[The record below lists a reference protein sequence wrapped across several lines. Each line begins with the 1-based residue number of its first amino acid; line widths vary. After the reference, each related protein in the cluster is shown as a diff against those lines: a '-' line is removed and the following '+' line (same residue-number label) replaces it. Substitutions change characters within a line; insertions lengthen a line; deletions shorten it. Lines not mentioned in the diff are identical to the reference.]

1 MLDSYWETV
10 LAHPILPAIT
20 AALCLSLLTW
30 RLWTFIIVPSLRPDE
45 PKLLPY
51 WVPFLGHTWAFFRNP
66 EKLINNGFHYF
77 GSSQPF
83 ALTVAGKRTV
93 ILRNVQDVASVW
105 RNTQAL
111 TIDGFVVEALG
122 AFGITKPTLKKIFTS
137 PRDLIKDEKSRSR
150 SLLIRENPHNKG
162 YMDWERDFFTAQLL
176 EPDRLRNLLDKYL
189 GHLREVLSWD
199 NLSSSYVVPPSPFGP
214 PQDKSKTV
222 SLQVFCRYTVS
233 YCSTT
238 TFFGPK
244 LQQVAPQFLQDYQ
257 DFERLSWKVFYRL
270 PAFLARSSHAAKE
283 KAIDG
288 LDKYLSLPEEE
299 RLPEMET
306 IFQAINNEL
315 THIGVGRRDVA
326 AFIVVI
332 IWAINNNAHKV
343 AFWIFAHMLYD
354 PAYFNAVRS
363 EIDAAFSGPDAE
375 PDMNVLLT
383 TCPHLDAI
391 WYETMRV
398 YNATSAIR
406 HARTECIIGDKR
418 IHAGDQI
425 VAPFRQFHLN
435 RDIFGPDA
443 GIFRPGRFLENK
455 GLHRAKG
462 YSPFGGG
469 YTYCPGRLFA
479 QREIY
484 LFVAETLWKFDLEL
498 VPRPGGPRM
507 PQVDERIPSPAAM
520 GPDEDV
526 LVRISP
532 RAHTSRHCK

>member
-1 MLDSYWETV
+1 MLDSVIDISQIV
-10 LAHPILPAIT
+10 LPHPILWAVT
-20 AALCLSLLTW
+20 AALCLVLLSW
-30 RLWTFIIVPSLRPDE
+30 RIWTFIIVPVLRPDE

-51 WVPFLGHTWAFFRNP
+51 WVPFLGHTCAFFRNP
-66 EKLINNGFHYF
+66 EKLINYSFHYF
-77 GSSQPF
+77 GSNQPF
-83 ALTVAGKRTV
+83 ALTVTGKRTV

-111 TIDGFVVEALG
+111 TIDGF
-122 AFGITKPTLKKIFTS
+122 IIFAS
-137 PRDLIKDEKSRSR
+137 PRDLIKDEESQSK
-150 SLLIRENPHNKG
+150 SLLIKENPQNKG

-176 EPDRLRNLLDKYL
+176 EPDRLRKLLDKYL
-189 GHLREVLSWD
+189 GHLREVLAWD
-199 NLSSSYVVPPSPFGP
+199 NLSSCYVMAPSASDP

-238 TFFGPK
+238 TFFEPK
-244 LQQVAPQFLQDYQ
+244 LQQVAPQLLQDYQ

-270 PAFLARSSHAAKE
+270 PPFLARSSHAAKE

-288 LDKYLSLPEEE
+288 LEKYLSLGEEE
-299 RLPEMET
+299 RPELET
-306 IFQAINNEL
+306 IFLAINNEL
-315 THIGVGRRDVA
+315 THIGVGRRDAA

-332 IWAINNNAHKV
+332 TAHLGNNAHKV
-343 AFWIFAHMLYD
+343 AFWIFAHMLHD
-354 PAYFNAVRS
+354 PAYLDAVYR
-363 EIDAAFSGPDAE
+363 EIDAAFAAPDAE
-375 PDMNVLLT
+375 SDMNVLLT
-383 TCPHLDAI
+383 ACPHLDAI

-406 HARTECIIGDKR
+406 HAKTDCIIGDKR
-418 IHAGDQI
+418 IHVGDQV

-435 RDIFGPDA
+435 RDIFGADA
-443 GIFRPGRFLENK
+443 RSFRPGRFLENK

-484 LFVAETLWKFDLEL
+484 LFVAETLRKFDLEL

-526 LVRISP
+526 LVRLSP
-532 RAHTSRHCK
+532 RVH

>member
-1 MLDSYWETV
+1 MLDSAFVSQIV
-10 LAHPILPAIT
+10 LPHPILWAVA
-20 AALCLSLLTW
+20 AALCLALLIW
-30 RLWTFIIVPSLRPDE
+30 RVWTFIIIPALRPDE

-51 WVPFLGHTWAFFRNP
+51 WIPFLGHTWAFFRNP

-77 GSSQPF
+77 GSNKPF

-122 AFGITKPTLKKIFTS
+122 AFGITKPTLKKIFTD
-137 PRDLIKDEKSRSR
+137 PRDLIKDDESQAR
-150 SLLIRENPHNKG
+150 SLLIRENPQKKG

-176 EPDRLRNLLDKYL
+176 EPDRLRKLLDKYL
-189 GHLREVLSWD
+189 SHLQEVLAWD
-199 NLSSSYVVPPSPFGP
+199 NLSPSYVVPRSSSEP
-214 PQDKSKTV
+214 PRDKSTTV

-233 YCSTT
+233 YCSTV

-288 LDKYLSLPEEE
+288 LEKYLSLGEEE
-299 RLPEMET
+299 RPELET

-315 THIGVGRRDVA
+315 THLGVGRRDVA

-343 AFWIFAHMLYD
+343 AFWIFAHMLHD
-354 PAYFNAVRS
+354 PAYLNAVCR
-363 EIDAAFSGPDAE
+363 EIDGAYATPDAE

-383 TCPHLDAI
+383 ACPHLDAI

-406 HARTECIIGDKR
+406 HAKTDCIIGDKR
-418 IHAGDQI
+418 IRVGDQI

-435 RDIFGPDA
+435 REIFGADA
-443 GIFRPGRFLENK
+443 GSFRPERFLENK

-484 LFVAETLWKFDLEL
+484 LFVAETLRRFDLEL

-526 LVRISP
+526 LVRLTP
-532 RAHTSRHCK
+532 RAH